1 MFAYDVK
8 THGALF
14 FFFRVEF
21 ECDNGNEL
29 QGPDSITCLPTGKE
43 SCPVILSMISKLKV
57 Q

>member
-1 MFAYDVK
+1 MFAYDLK
-8 THGALF
+8 TYGALL